1 MFYDMMLIVESQGDL
16 IDNIEHQVETAAV
29 YISKGATETTKARA
43 YAQSNRRMKWII
55 CGIVT
60 AVVVLL
66 IIVILILAAIIAPIV
81 SNALPSS

>member
-43 YAQSNRRMKWII
+43 YAQSNRRVRCK
-55 CGIVT
+55 
-60 AVVVLL
+60 
-66 IIVILILAAIIAPIV
+66 
-81 SNALPSS
+81 